1 MSSLK
6 DNPRL
11 REFRPVNWRTL
22 YAVVREPQLTHSWAA
37 STILGQDDEAPPP
50 AEAFPSF
57 TGVANLER
65 DSIALIGADA
75 RPVRQLSLVVRS
87 VPDWDAHR
95 TGWKEHVAKWG
106 EPFRFFRPGTDSPAD
121 QELLE
126 YLTSSYS
133 RFEKKAPTAH
143 VGFSAADWEIGTKDE
158 WTIYLTIPLTVA
170 QRTADDLREGMCKE
184 LRFSFELAACFA
196 DDEYAPPSV
205 GVTIGIPQLG
215 KVREGSLQG
224 WVDTMSWS
232 ARTAPKDFLDTV
244 DKDDAVTSQPQ
255 LPERPSASREQQHVD
270 PDAAIRQLAGTVRGG
285 FVAILVLMAI
295 SLFLR

>member
-1 MSSLK
+1 MSSMK

-11 REFRPVNWRTL
+11 GNFRPVSWRTL

-37 STILGQDDEAPPP
+37 STILDLDEEDPPP

-57 TGVANLER
+57 TGVATLER

-75 RPVRQLSLVVRS
+75 KPVRQLSLVVRS

-126 YLTSSYS
+126 YLTYSYS
-133 RFEKKAPTAH
+133 RFEKKAPTAY
-143 VGFSAADWEIGTKDE
+143 VGFSVADWEIGTKDE
-158 WTIYLTIPLTVA
+158 WIIELTIPLKVA
-170 QRTADDLREGMCKE
+170 QRIADDLRAGMCKE
-184 LRFSFELAACFA
+184 LRFSLELAACFA
-196 DDEYAPPSV
+196 DDEHAPPSV
-205 GVTIGIPQLG
+205 GVTIGVPQLG

-232 ARTAPKDFLDTV
+232 VRTTQEDYLDTV
-244 DKDDAVTSQPQ
+244 DEDDTRVSQPQ
-255 LPERPSASREQQHVD
+255 LSGRSAASREQLHVD
-270 PDAAIRQLAGTVRGG
+270 PNAAIRQLAGTVRGG
-285 FVAILVLMAI
+285 FVAILVLMGI
-295 SLFLR
+295 SLLFR